1 MSVPTHCMLASVQRS
16 TSVRM
21 KLYAM
26 WALSSQYP
34 LAVASQYIYI
44 PPNYKATICCITLSS
59 RTFSKIYVGGQ
70 LLHLPSTVNKL
81 GFWTQ
86 EATLPVK

>member
-44 PPNYKATICCITLSS
+44 PPIRPQFVVLLYHQELSLKYMS
-59 RTFSKIYVGGQ
+59 VGSYYTSPQ
-70 LLHLPSTVNKL
+70 L
-81 GFWTQ
+81 
-86 EATLPVK
+86 